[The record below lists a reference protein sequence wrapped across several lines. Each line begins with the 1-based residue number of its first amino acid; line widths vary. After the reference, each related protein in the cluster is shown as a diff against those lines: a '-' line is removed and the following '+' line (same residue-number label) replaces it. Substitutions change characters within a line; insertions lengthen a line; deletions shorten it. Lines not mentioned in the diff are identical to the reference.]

1 MRGRILWA
9 VLITAGLLAACSRK
23 DSLYIEPG
31 KAGPAQAPK
40 AEPVKATNAT
50 NTTAAPPKS

>member
-9 VLITAGLLAACSRK
+9 VLIAAALLAACSRK

-31 KAGPAQAPK
+31 KAGPATAPA
-40 AEPVKATNAT
+40 AEPANGT
-50 NTTAAPPKS
+50 NTTPAPPKS